1 MNVARKLKHRLDQ
14 FKSLA
19 VYDLEL
25 VKERMTDWAQLQH
38 YAQANAELGIEVDRV
53 IFFGDSITDLWDLP
67 SYFPN
72 RSYVN
77 RGICG
82 QTTPQMLVRCRPDA
96 IALHPKAIVLLAG
109 TNDIAG
115 NTGRVTLMHIQDNL
129 KSIAELARY
138 NQIQVILASV
148 LPVSESKS
156 ITRPLNKI
164 QALNDWIK
172 QYCTDNNCIYL
183 DYHSQMVNDRG
194 FLPAHLSEDGLHPND
209 AGYRIM
215 VPLVEAAIE
224 ELK

>member
-1 MNVARKLKHRLDQ
+1 MNVVRKLKHRLEQ

-25 VKERMTDWAQLQH
+25 IQERMTDWAQLQH
-38 YAQANAELGIEVDRV
+38 YAQANAELVAEDDRV
-53 IFFGDSITDLWDLP
+53 VFFGDSITDLWDLS
-67 SYFPN
+67 SYFRN

-96 IALHPKAIVLLAG
+96 IALQPKAIVLLAG

-115 NTGRVTLMHIQDNL
+115 NTGRATLMHIQDNL
-129 KSIAELARY
+129 KSIAELARC
-138 NQIQVILASV
+138 NQIQMILASV
-148 LPVSESKS
+148 LPVSERKS

-172 QYCTDNNCIYL
+172 QYCIENDCIYL
-183 DYHSQMVNDRG
+183 DYHSHMVDDRG
-194 FLPAHLSEDGLHPND
+194 FLPSHLSEDGLHPND
-209 AGYRIM
+209 AGYKIM
-215 VPLVEAAIE
+215 TPLVEAAIE